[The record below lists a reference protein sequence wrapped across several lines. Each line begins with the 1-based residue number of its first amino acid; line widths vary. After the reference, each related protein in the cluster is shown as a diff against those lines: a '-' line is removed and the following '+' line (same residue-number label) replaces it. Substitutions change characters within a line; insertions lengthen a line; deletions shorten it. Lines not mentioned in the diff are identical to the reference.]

1 MKSSIMS
8 LLALGATVSAFPS
21 TMRHG
26 HMHATKRDY
35 SQGQSGQQQSAGGYG
50 LAYDLMADNG
60 ACRTAEQISSDV
72 AQLAGEGYSLL
83 RTYDVGCDVGALAAA
98 CQQSGLKLFAGIN
111 SVSNVQGDLSK
122 LIGMVSQYWDVI
134 DTINIGNE
142 QVNSGAASASQVVSA
157 IGQGR
162 SMLQGAGMP
171 SSVKVVTVD
180 TFVAIIANPELCTA
194 SDYCAAN
201 AHAFF
206 DGNVGP
212 AGAGDFVK
220 RMQQQVSNAAGGKYT
235 RITESGWPSCGN
247 GQGQAVAGK
256 SQQGQAVSSLRQ
268 AFSGDASDLIE
279 FQSTNAVYKA
289 PGPNGAEQCW
299 GIH

>member
-35 SQGQSGQQQSAGGYG
+35 SQGQQQSAGGYG
-50 LAYDLMADNG
+50 LAYDLMGDDGN
-60 ACRTAEQISSDV
+60 CRSQSQISSDV

-83 RTYDVGCDVGALAAA
+83 RTYDVGCDVGALASA

-111 SVSNVQGDLSK
+111 KVDNVQNDLGK
-122 LIGMVSQYWDVI
+122 LINMVSQYWDVV

-142 QVNSGAASASQVVSA
+142 QVNQGAASAEQVVA
-157 IGQGR
+157 ALGQGR
-162 SMLQGAGMP
+162 SMLSSAGY
-171 SSVKVVTVD
+171 SGHVVTVD
-180 TFVAIIANPELCTA
+180 TFVAMIANPTLCTA

-212 AGAGDFVK
+212 DGAGDFVK
-220 RMQQQVSNAAGGKYT
+220 RMQQQVSQAAGGKYT
-235 RITESGWPSCGN
+235 RITESGWPSCGSGN
-247 GQGQAVAGK
+247 GQAVAGK
-256 SQQGQAVSSLRQ
+256 SQQSQAVGSLRS

-279 FQSTNAVYKA
+279 FQSFNAMYKA
-289 PGPNGAEQCW
+289 SGANGAEQCW